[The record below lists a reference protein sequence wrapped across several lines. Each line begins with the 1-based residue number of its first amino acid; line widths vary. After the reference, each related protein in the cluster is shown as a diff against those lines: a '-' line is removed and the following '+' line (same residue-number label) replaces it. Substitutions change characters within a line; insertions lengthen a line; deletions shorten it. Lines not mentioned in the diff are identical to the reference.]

1 MRAQL
6 RRAAEK
12 YGSLT
17 AIPPSVVQS
26 QLLKKNMDMLNL
38 NNWADNFDVE
48 ENGVV
53 DHEITVKFDEFP
65 NCRGFTNNG
74 VDQLI
79 FEGLEKKL
87 PSPSEACSDGQDD
100 STKKSGD
107 QVKNSDGV
115 SIPDDFLCP
124 ISLEIMRDPVI
135 VSTGQV
141 CLVEF
146 YDNDYLD
153 ISFEFYYHFGPLYLE
168 LIPF

>member
-17 AIPPSVVQS
+17 TIPPSVVQS
-26 QLLKKNMDMLNL
+26 QLLKKNMDLLNL
-38 NNWADNFDVE
+38 NNWVDNFDVE

-53 DHEITVKFDEFP
+53 DHEITVKFDVFP
-65 NCRGFTNNG
+65 NCRGLMNND

-79 FEGLEKKL
+79 FKGLEKL
-87 PSPSEACSDGQDD
+87 PSSSEACSDGQDD
-100 STKKSGD
+100 STEKNGD
-107 QVKNSDGV
+107 QVKSSDGV

-146 YDNDYLD
+146 YN
-153 ISFEFYYHFGPLYLE
+153 
-168 LIPF
+168 